1 MIDKD
6 ILEHLLQVNTPK
18 AICTLQEFR
27 HQVVQYNWL
36 FDREL
41 NKVFIDLPI
50 GSHEC
55 TLALLQIGHTKVN
68 NIHWIDWI
76 DSFDLNFGPL
86 AEKWLKQNR
95 GAYMTSVNGDVVGKL
110 NAIERRILC
119 Q

>member
-1 MIDKD
+1 MDKD
-6 ILEHLLQVNTPK
+6 LLQHLLEVNEPK
-18 AICTLQEFR
+18 VICTLQEFR

-36 FDREL
+36 FDRGL

-55 TLALLQIGHTKVN
+55 TLALLQIGHTKPDD
-68 NIHWIDWI
+68 IHWIDWI

-95 GAYMTSVNGDVVGKL
+95 GTYMTSVNGDVVGKL
-110 NAIERRILC
+110 SAIERRILC
-119 Q
+119 C